1 MSKDA
6 DARRQSGI
14 SDTLCQAKHQTQNQ
28 EADPKIRAHYEKVGK
43 IANRQGF
50 PVAVSDFCEGK
61 NLLEKK

>member
-28 EADPKIRAHYEKVGK
+28 EADPKIRAHYEKLGED
-43 IANRQGF
+43 
-50 PVAVSDFCEGK
+50 S
-61 NLLEKK
+61 KKAGLPCGSIRFL